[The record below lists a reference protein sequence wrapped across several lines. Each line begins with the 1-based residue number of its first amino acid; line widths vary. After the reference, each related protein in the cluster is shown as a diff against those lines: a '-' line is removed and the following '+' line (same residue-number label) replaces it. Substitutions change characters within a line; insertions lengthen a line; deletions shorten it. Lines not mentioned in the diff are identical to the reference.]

1 MELWELFLLAVGLS
15 MDAFAVSVCNA
26 MTIDNLRK
34 RDAAKFGLFFG
45 LFQAGMP
52 LIGWL
57 CGCAFSSYVI
67 ALDHWVAFVLLSF
80 IGGKMILE
88 AVRGEEAECREN
100 PLAFSVLFVLAVA
113 TSIDAL
119 AVGVTFAFMPELS
132 VLPSVA
138 LIGVVTFV
146 ISTFGALL
154 GKKAGSALGT
164 KAELVGGLILI
175 GIGVKIL
182 VEHLFFA

>member
-1 MELWELFLLAVGLS
+1 MEFWELFLLAVGLS
-15 MDAFAVSVCNA
+15 MDAFAVSVSSA

-45 LFQAGMP
+45 VFQAGMP
-52 LIGWL
+52 LLGWL

-67 ALDHWVAFVLLSF
+67 TFDHWVAFVLLSF

-88 AVRGEEAECREN
+88 AVREEDECREN
-100 PLAFSVLFVLAVA
+100 PLAFSVLLVLAIA

-119 AVGVTFAFMPELS
+119 AVGVTFAFMPGLP

-138 LIGVVTFV
+138 LIGAVTFV
-146 ISTFGALL
+146 ISTCGALL

-175 GIGVKIL
+175 GIGLKIL

>member
-1 MELWELFLLAVGLS
+1 MEIWELFLLAVGLS
-15 MDAFAVSVCNA
+15 MDAFAVSVSSA

-45 LFQAGMP
+45 VFQAGMP
-52 LIGWL
+52 LLGWV

-67 ALDHWVAFVLLSF
+67 TFDHWVAFVLLSF

-88 AVRGEEAECREN
+88 AVHGGEECREN
-100 PLAFSVLFVLAVA
+100 ALAFSVLLVLAIA

-119 AVGVTFAFMPELS
+119 AVGVTFAFLPELH

-154 GKKAGSALGT
+154 GRKAGSALGT
-164 KAELVGGLILI
+164 RAEIVGGIILI
-175 GIGVKIL
+175 GIGLKIL
-182 VEHLFFA
+182 IEHVFFA